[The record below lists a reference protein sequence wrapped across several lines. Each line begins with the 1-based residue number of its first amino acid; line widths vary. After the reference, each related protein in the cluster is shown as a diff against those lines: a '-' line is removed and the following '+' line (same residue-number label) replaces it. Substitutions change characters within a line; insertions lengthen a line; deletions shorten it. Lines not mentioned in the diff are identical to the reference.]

1 MKQLGLKKRKKWTG
15 QDYALFIMA
24 MMGAVFVAIF
34 AYVPMS
40 GIILAFKDGD
50 RTFNLL
56 KVMLVGE
63 WTFKNFTE
71 LYSDPIFWETFI
83 NTLKVNILMLIFGFP
98 MPIVFALLMNEV
110 TSKYFKGT
118 VQTICNLP
126 HFLSWTVFGG
136 IIISLTAS
144 DTGIVNPILE
154 AIGLSSKENPVD
166 LNLSQYFYVK
176 IIGASIL
183 KGFGWGSIVYT
194 AAIVGIDPGLYE
206 AATIDGAGRWKKA
219 TRITLPL
226 IAPTITVFLLLRI
239 SNLLGN
245 SFEQFYVFESKDDIS
260 KSRVLAT
267 YVYELSFT
275 RGKWSTAT
283 VLSLSEGVVSIVLL
297 LGSNW
302 LSKKLAGRGIF

>member
-1 MKQLGLKKRKKWTG
+1 MKQVTIKQRKKWTG
-15 QDYALFIMA
+15 QDYALFTMA
-24 MMGAVFVAIF
+24 MMGAVFLAIF
-34 AYVPMS
+34 AYIPMS

-50 RTFNLL
+50 HKFNLL
-56 KVMLVGE
+56 KEMLTGE
-63 WTFKNFTE
+63 WTLKNFTE
-71 LYSDPIFWETFI
+71 LFSDPIFWETFL
-83 NTLKVNILMLIFGFP
+83 NTIKINILMMIFGFP

-110 TSKYFKGT
+110 NNKHFKNGI
-118 VQTICNLP
+118 QTICNLP

-154 AIGLSSKENPVD
+154 ALGLSSKENPVD
-166 LNLSQYFYVK
+166 LNLSQYFYPK

-206 AATIDGAGRWKKA
+206 AATIDGANRWKKA

-226 IAPTITVFLLLRI
+226 ISPTITVFLLLRI

-245 SFEQFYVFESKDDIS
+245 SFEQFYIFESKDDIS

-267 YVYELSFT
+267 YTYDLSFT

-283 VLSLSEGVVSIVLL
+283 LLSLSEGCVSIILL
-297 LGSNW
+297 LSSNW
-302 LSKKLAGRGIF
+302 LSKKLAGKGIF